1 MLRRA
6 VVSQLEFGDQ
16 LAERMEAFYRSR
28 DIVRRREL
36 VYEALAAAPGDDVL
50 DVGCG
55 PGFYTAELLDV
66 VGDAGS
72 LIAVDASPAMLA
84 LAQARCAGRPNVAF
98 HHGDATALP
107 IDDGAFDR
115 AVCVQV
121 LEYVAD
127 VDTALAELHRAL
139 RPGGRAVVWDIDW
152 ATLSMHT
159 ADPERM
165 QRTLRTWD
173 RHLHDPWLPRTL
185 AARLRRVGFVDVE
198 LNAHAFA
205 TTEFSP
211 DAFGSGLLWL
221 IEQHVAGAE
230 EIGPAGAT
238 AWADEQRELGERGEF
253 YFTVTQCCFTAT
265 R

>member
-1 MLRRA
+1 
-6 VVSQLEFGDQ
+6 VSQLEFGDQ
-16 LAERMEAFYRSR
+16 LSERMESFYRTR

-36 VYEALAAAPGDDVL
+36 VYGALGASPGHDVL

-72 LIAVDASPAMLA
+72 LVAVDASPAMLD
-84 LAQARCAGRPNVAF
+84 LARRRCAGRPNVTF
-98 HHGDATALP
+98 HRADATALP
-107 IDDGAFDR
+107 VEDESFDR

-121 LEYVAD
+121 LEYVAE
-127 VDTALAELHRAL
+127 VDTALAELRRAL

-152 ATLSMHT
+152 STLSMHSV
-159 ADPERM
+159 DPDRM
-165 QRTLRTWD
+165 ARTLRAWD

-185 AARLRRVGFVDVE
+185 ASRLRRVGFVDVE
-198 LNAHAFA
+198 MQAHAFA
-205 TTEFSP
+205 TISFSA

-221 IEQHVAGAE
+221 IEDHVAGVE
-230 EIGPAGAT
+230 DIGPAVAE
-238 AWADEQRELGERGEF
+238 AWADEQRTLGASGDF
-253 YFTVTQCCFTAT
+253 YFALTQCCFTAT

>member
-1 MLRRA
+1 M
-6 VVSQLEFGDQ
+6 SQLEFDEQ
-16 LAERMEAFYRSR
+16 LAERMETLYRSR
-28 DIVRRREL
+28 EIVRRREL
-36 VYEALAAAPGDDVL
+36 VYEALGAAPGHDVL

-55 PGFYTAELLDV
+55 PGFYAAELLGV
-66 VGDAGS
+66 LGDAGS
-72 LIAVDASPAMLA
+72 LVAVDASPAMLE
-84 LAQARCAGRPNVAF
+84 LARRRCAGHPNVTF
-98 HHGDATALP
+98 HQADATTLP
-107 IDDGAFDR
+107 VEDSAFDR

-121 LEYVAD
+121 MEYVAD
-127 VDTALAELHRAL
+127 VDAALAELHRAL

-165 QRTLRTWD
+165 ARTLRAWD

-185 AARLRRVGFVDVE
+185 AARLRRAGFAEVE

-205 TTEFSP
+205 TTVFSI
-211 DAFGSGLLWL
+211 DAFGSGLLWR

-230 EIGPAGAT
+230 EIGPAGAK
-238 AWADEQRELGERGEF
+238 AWADEQRELGRRGEF
-253 YFTVTQCCFTAT
+253 YFTVTQCCFTAK

>member
-1 MLRRA
+1 
-6 VVSQLEFGDQ
+6 VSQLEFGDQ
-16 LAERMEAFYRSR
+16 LAERMEAFYHSR

-36 VYEALAAAPGDDVL
+36 VYEALGAAPGDDVI

-72 LIAVDASPAMLA
+72 LVAVDASPAMLE
-84 LAQARCAGRPNVAF
+84 LARRRCAGRPNATF
-98 HHGDATALP
+98 HQAGATALP
-107 IDDGAFDR
+107 VEDAAFDR

-127 VDTALAELHRAL
+127 VDAALVELHRAL
-139 RPGGRAVVWDIDW
+139 RPGGRAVIWDIDW

-159 ADPERM
+159 ADAERM
-165 QRTLRTWD
+165 ERTLEVWD
-173 RHLHDPWLPRTL
+173 RHLHDPSLPRTL
-185 AARLRRVGFVDVE
+185 APRLRRAGFADVE

-205 TTEFSP
+205 TTSFSP

-230 EIGPAGAT
+230 EVGPGGAK
-238 AWADEQRELGERGEF
+238 AWADEQRQLGERGEF